1 MERDVQPRKQAEHL
15 RHHAA
20 TYVVGP
26 SYGGWYM
33 QVVRWVRR
41 ALLGDEALTYARPLD
56 PIEHQLGSAVLF
68 SLHVPQTHALV
79 LL

>member
-1 MERDVQPRKQAEHL
+1 MERDVQLRKRPEHL

-26 SYGGWYM
+26 SYM